1 MTALKWFKSR
11 KGQQTL
17 IILAFMIIPLA
28 LLFIFTY
35 LPFGEMVKF
44 SFYKM
49 KYTTPVDKRVFVG
62 LKNYAEVFRNKDI
75 FASLKL
81 SLYYMAG
88 SIVQLALALY
98 LATILS
104 FKTKGGN
111 FFKGLM
117 FFPYLISGIAIY
129 FEGKGFI
136 TKWDGAED
144 SDIEPIK
151 GGLSDSMKRAAYQW
165 GIGRVLYSLDTV
177 WVDIERR
184 GRSYIIK
191 ASERKKLDDA
201 YLNALKK
208 LGLEPA
214 AASGIQSLLMPKT
227 APEQKAAGNQKLAS
241 TPAQDQRSGGTAQQS
256 AEPQN
261 RSAQQKPQ
269 AGPKKQEHA
278 SEPTGKTVSFRNT
291 AQAMPEEDIYTV
303 LAAKVQ
309 GGMSG
314 SNTLVNLETPEK
326 KQTYAYV
333 RGGRP
338 ELTPG
343 TQLSHVKLTT
353 RKQDTV
359 VFCVLES
366 YEVYQRGQQAA

>member
-1 MTALKWFKSR
+1 MTEKDTR
-11 KGQQTL
+11 
-17 IILAFMIIPLA
+17 
-28 LLFIFTY
+28 
-35 LPFGEMVKF
+35 EMQ
-44 SFYKM
+44 
-49 KYTTPVDKRVFVG
+49 
-62 LKNYAEVFRNKDI
+62 A
-75 FASLKL
+75 
-81 SLYYMAG
+81 
-88 SIVQLALALY
+88 ALAKPFAPEDLEWR
-98 LATILS
+98 LQNTIEETMRGMAVPYVTNRAIQNRLDEVCGPENWYNE
-104 FKTKGGN
+104 FKPWHSNGK
-111 FFKGLM
+111 KDAQLC
-117 FFPYLISGIAIY
+117 GIAIY

-184 GRSYIIK
+184 GRSYVIM

-214 AASGIQSLLMPKT
+214 AASGIQSLLTPKT
-227 APEQKAAGNQKLAS
+227 APEQKTAGGQKPTS
-241 TPAQDQRSGGTAQQS
+241 TPVQDQRSGGTTQQS
-256 AEPQN
+256 AEPQD

-269 AGPKKQEHA
+269 ADSKKQEHTA
-278 SEPTGKTVSFRNT
+278 ESAGKTVPFRNA
-291 AQAMPEEDIYTV
+291 AQAMPEENIYTV
-303 LAAKVQ
+303 LASKIQ

-333 RGGRP
+333 RGARP

-359 VFCVLES
+359 VFYVLES
-366 YEVYQRGQQAA
+366 YEVYQPGQQAA

>member
-1 MTALKWFKSR
+1 MSEQKSRTMLTALAK
-11 KGQQTL
+11 
-17 IILAFMIIPLA
+17 
-28 LLFIFTY
+28 
-35 LPFGEMVKF
+35 PFAPEDLEWRLQ
-44 SFYKM
+44 YTNEEKM
-49 KYTTPVDKRVFVG
+49 CGMAVPYVTNRAIQNRLD
-62 LKNYAEVFRNKDI
+62 EVCGPENWYNEFWPWHSAGKKD
-75 FASLKL
+75 S
-81 SLYYMAG
+81 
-88 SIVQLALALY
+88 QLC
-98 LATILS
+98 
-104 FKTKGGN
+104 
-111 FFKGLM
+111 
-117 FFPYLISGIAIY
+117 GIAIY

-184 GRSYIIK
+184 GRSYVIK
-191 ASERKKLDDA
+191 GNERKKLDDA

-214 AASGIQSLLMPKT
+214 KACGIQSLLTPKT
-227 APEQKAAGNQKLAS
+227 APEQKTADDQKPTSAPVQNQR
-241 TPAQDQRSGGTAQQS
+241 RSSTAQQS
-256 AEPQN
+256 AKPQD

-269 AGPKKQEHA
+269 ASPEKQEKTA
-278 SEPTGKTVSFRNT
+278 EFTGKTVPFRNA
-291 AQAMPEEDIYTV
+291 AQAAPEEDIYTV

-333 RGGRP
+333 RGVRP

-366 YEVYQRGQQAA
+366 YEVYQQGRQAA

>member
-1 MTALKWFKSR
+1 MSEQKSRTMLTALAK
-11 KGQQTL
+11 
-17 IILAFMIIPLA
+17 
-28 LLFIFTY
+28 
-35 LPFGEMVKF
+35 PFAPEDLEWRLQ
-44 SFYKM
+44 YTNEEKM
-49 KYTTPVDKRVFVG
+49 CGMAVPYVTNRAIQNRLD
-62 LKNYAEVFRNKDI
+62 EVCGPENWYNEFRPWHSAGKKD
-75 FASLKL
+75 S
-81 SLYYMAG
+81 
-88 SIVQLALALY
+88 QLC
-98 LATILS
+98 
-104 FKTKGGN
+104 
-111 FFKGLM
+111 
-117 FFPYLISGIAIY
+117 GIAIY

-184 GRSYIIK
+184 GRSYVIK
-191 ASERKKLDDA
+191 GSERKKLDDA
-201 YLNALKK
+201 YLSALEKM
-208 LGLEPA
+208 GLEPA
-214 AASGIQSLLMPKT
+214 KACGIQSLLTPKT
-227 APEQKAAGNQKLAS
+227 APEQKTADNQKATS
-241 TPAQDQRSGGTAQQS
+241 GPVQDQRRGGTAQQS
-256 AEPQN
+256 AEPQG

-269 AGPKKQEHA
+269 TGPKKQENTA
-278 SEPTGKTVSFRNT
+278 ESTGKTVPFRNA
-291 AQAMPEEDIYTV
+291 AQAAPEEDIYTV

-314 SNTLVNLETPEK
+314 SNTLVNMETPEK

-333 RGGRP
+333 RGVRP

-359 VFCVLES
+359 VFCVLEA
-366 YEVYQRGQQAA
+366 YEVYQQGQQAA

>member
-1 MTALKWFKSR
+1 MTEKDTR
-11 KGQQTL
+11 
-17 IILAFMIIPLA
+17 
-28 LLFIFTY
+28 
-35 LPFGEMVKF
+35 EMQ
-44 SFYKM
+44 
-49 KYTTPVDKRVFVG
+49 
-62 LKNYAEVFRNKDI
+62 A
-75 FASLKL
+75 
-81 SLYYMAG
+81 
-88 SIVQLALALY
+88 ALAKPFAPEDLEWR
-98 LATILS
+98 LQNTIEETMRGMAVPYVTNRAIQNRLDEVCGPENWYNE
-104 FKTKGGN
+104 FKPWHSNGK
-111 FFKGLM
+111 KDAQLC
-117 FFPYLISGIAIY
+117 GIAIY

-184 GRSYIIK
+184 GRSYVIK

-214 AASGIQSLLMPKT
+214 AASGIQSLLTPKT
-227 APEQKAAGNQKLAS
+227 APEQKTAGGQKPTC
-241 TPAQDQRSGGTAQQS
+241 TPVQNQRSGGTTQQS
-256 AEPQN
+256 AEPQD

-269 AGPKKQEHA
+269 ADSKKQEHTA
-278 SEPTGKTVSFRNT
+278 ESAGKTVPFRNA
-291 AQAMPEEDIYTV
+291 AQAMPEENIYTV
-303 LAAKVQ
+303 LASKIQ

-333 RGGRP
+333 RGVRP

-359 VFCVLES
+359 VFYVLES
-366 YEVYQRGQQAA
+366 YEVYQPGQQAA

>member
-1 MTALKWFKSR
+1 MTEKDTR
-11 KGQQTL
+11 
-17 IILAFMIIPLA
+17 
-28 LLFIFTY
+28 
-35 LPFGEMVKF
+35 EMQ
-44 SFYKM
+44 
-49 KYTTPVDKRVFVG
+49 
-62 LKNYAEVFRNKDI
+62 A
-75 FASLKL
+75 
-81 SLYYMAG
+81 
-88 SIVQLALALY
+88 ALAKPFAPEDLEWR
-98 LATILS
+98 LQNTIEESMRGMAVPYVTNRAIQNRLDEVCGPENWYNE
-104 FKTKGGN
+104 FKPWHSNGK
-111 FFKGLM
+111 KDAQLC
-117 FFPYLISGIAIY
+117 GIAIY

-227 APEQKAAGNQKLAS
+227 APE
-241 TPAQDQRSGGTAQQS
+241 
-256 AEPQN
+256 
-261 RSAQQKPQ
+261 
-269 AGPKKQEHA
+269 
-278 SEPTGKTVSFRNT
+278 
-291 AQAMPEEDIYTV
+291 
-303 LAAKVQ
+303 
-309 GGMSG
+309 
-314 SNTLVNLETPEK
+314 K

-333 RGGRP
+333 RGVRP

-343 TQLSHVKLTT
+343 TQLSHVRLTT

-366 YEVYQRGQQAA
+366 YEVYQQGQQAA

>member
-1 MTALKWFKSR
+1 MTEKDTR
-11 KGQQTL
+11 
-17 IILAFMIIPLA
+17 
-28 LLFIFTY
+28 
-35 LPFGEMVKF
+35 EMQ
-44 SFYKM
+44 
-49 KYTTPVDKRVFVG
+49 
-62 LKNYAEVFRNKDI
+62 A
-75 FASLKL
+75 
-81 SLYYMAG
+81 
-88 SIVQLALALY
+88 ALAKPFAPEDLEWR
-98 LATILS
+98 LQNTIEETMRGMAVPYVTNRAIQNRLDEVCGPENWYNE
-104 FKTKGGN
+104 FKPWHSNGKKDAQ
-111 FFKGLM
+111 FC
-117 FFPYLISGIAIY
+117 GIAIY

-184 GRSYIIK
+184 GRSYVIK

-214 AASGIQSLLMPKT
+214 AASGIQSLLTPKT
-227 APEQKAAGNQKLAS
+227 APEQKTAGGQKPTS
-241 TPAQDQRSGGTAQQS
+241 TPVQDQRSGGTTQQS
-256 AEPQN
+256 AEPQD

-269 AGPKKQEHA
+269 ADSKKQEHTA
-278 SEPTGKTVSFRNT
+278 ESAGKTVPFRNA
-291 AQAMPEEDIYTV
+291 AQAMPEENIYTV
-303 LAAKVQ
+303 LASKIQ

-333 RGGRP
+333 RGARP

-359 VFCVLES
+359 VFYVLES
-366 YEVYQRGQQAA
+366 YEVYQPGQQAA

>member
-1 MTALKWFKSR
+1 MTEKDTR
-11 KGQQTL
+11 
-17 IILAFMIIPLA
+17 
-28 LLFIFTY
+28 
-35 LPFGEMVKF
+35 EMQ
-44 SFYKM
+44 
-49 KYTTPVDKRVFVG
+49 
-62 LKNYAEVFRNKDI
+62 A
-75 FASLKL
+75 
-81 SLYYMAG
+81 
-88 SIVQLALALY
+88 ALAKPFAPEDLEWR
-98 LATILS
+98 LQNTIEETMRGMAVPYVTNRAIQNRLDEVCGPENWYNE
-104 FKTKGGN
+104 FKPWHSNGK
-111 FFKGLM
+111 KDAQLC
-117 FFPYLISGIAIY
+117 GIAIY

-184 GRSYIIK
+184 GRSYVIK

-214 AASGIQSLLMPKT
+214 AASGIQSLLTPKT
-227 APEQKAAGNQKLAS
+227 APEQKTAGGQKPTS
-241 TPAQDQRSGGTAQQS
+241 TPVQDQRSGGTTQQS
-256 AEPQN
+256 AEPQD

-269 AGPKKQEHA
+269 ADSKKQEHPA
-278 SEPTGKTVSFRNT
+278 ESAGKTVPFRNA
-291 AQAMPEEDIYTV
+291 AQAMPEENIYTV
-303 LAAKVQ
+303 LASKIQ

-333 RGGRP
+333 RGARP

-359 VFCVLES
+359 VFYVLES
-366 YEVYQRGQQAA
+366 YEVYQPGQQAA

>member
-1 MTALKWFKSR
+1 MSEQKSRTMLTALAK
-11 KGQQTL
+11 
-17 IILAFMIIPLA
+17 
-28 LLFIFTY
+28 
-35 LPFGEMVKF
+35 PFAPEDLEWRLQ
-44 SFYKM
+44 YTNEEKM
-49 KYTTPVDKRVFVG
+49 CGMAVPYVTNRAIQNRLD
-62 LKNYAEVFRNKDI
+62 EVCGPENWYNEFRPWHSAGKKD
-75 FASLKL
+75 S
-81 SLYYMAG
+81 
-88 SIVQLALALY
+88 QLC
-98 LATILS
+98 
-104 FKTKGGN
+104 
-111 FFKGLM
+111 
-117 FFPYLISGIAIY
+117 GIAIY

-184 GRSYIIK
+184 GRSYVIK
-191 ASERKKLDDA
+191 GNERKKLDDA
-201 YLNALKK
+201 YLSALEK

-214 AASGIQSLLMPKT
+214 KACGIQSLLTPKT
-227 APEQKAAGNQKLAS
+227 APEQKTADNQKPTSA
-241 TPAQDQRSGGTAQQS
+241 PVQDQRRSSTAQQS
-256 AEPQN
+256 AKLQD

-269 AGPKKQEHA
+269 ASPEKQEKTA
-278 SEPTGKTVSFRNT
+278 EFTGKTVPLRNA
-291 AQAMPEEDIYTV
+291 AQAAPEEDIYTV

-333 RGGRP
+333 RGVRP

-366 YEVYQRGQQAA
+366 YEVYQQGQQAA

>member
-1 MTALKWFKSR
+1 MEAKTTR
-11 KGQQTL
+11 
-17 IILAFMIIPLA
+17 
-28 LLFIFTY
+28 
-35 LPFGEMVKF
+35 EMQ
-44 SFYKM
+44 
-49 KYTTPVDKRVFVG
+49 
-62 LKNYAEVFRNKDI
+62 A
-75 FASLKL
+75 
-81 SLYYMAG
+81 
-88 SIVQLALALY
+88 ALAK
-98 LATILS
+98 S
-104 FKTKGGN
+104 FAPEDLEWRLQNTNEEKMRGMAVPYVTNRAIQNRLDEVCGPEN
-111 FFKGLM
+111 WYNEFKPWHSNGKKDAQLC
-117 FFPYLISGIAIY
+117 GIAIY

-184 GRSYIIK
+184 GRSYVIK

-214 AASGIQSLLMPKT
+214 AASGIQSLLTPKT
-227 APEQKAAGNQKLAS
+227 APEQKTAGGQKPTS
-241 TPAQDQRSGGTAQQS
+241 TPVQDQRSGGTTQQS
-256 AEPQN
+256 AEPQD

-269 AGPKKQEHA
+269 ADSKKQEHTA
-278 SEPTGKTVSFRNT
+278 ESAGKTVPFRNA
-291 AQAMPEEDIYTV
+291 AQAMPEENIYTV
-303 LAAKVQ
+303 LASKIQ

-333 RGGRP
+333 RGARP

-359 VFCVLES
+359 VFYVLES
-366 YEVYQRGQQAA
+366 YEVYQPGQQAA